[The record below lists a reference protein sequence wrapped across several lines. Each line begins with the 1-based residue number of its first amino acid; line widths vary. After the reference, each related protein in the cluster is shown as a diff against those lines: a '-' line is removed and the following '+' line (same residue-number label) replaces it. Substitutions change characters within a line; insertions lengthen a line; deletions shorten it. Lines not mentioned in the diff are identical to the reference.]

1 MKKNIKFHV
10 KDEDG
15 NSYLVEEIQEKKDC
29 GPEIMDDETEE
40 TPVLTES
47 EIAVLRKLAGRA
59 EDLLK
64 LLDIEKEEHESA
76 ADDVEE
82 DIEEEKE
89 ITDEDEEVIETDKEK
104 KVTHDAKKSFG
115 AIEKKKSTNDSFDDK
130 ELEVEA
136 AWAKRF
142 GGK

>member
-1 MKKNIKFHV
+1 MKKIKFHV

-15 NSYLVEEIQEKKDC
+15 NSYLVEEIQEKKDYN
-29 GPEIMDDETEE
+29 PEIMDDETEE

-47 EIAVLRKLAGRA
+47 EITALRQLAGRA

-64 LLDIEKEEHESA
+64 LLDIEKEEHEST
-76 ADDVEE
+76 ADDEE
-82 DIEEEKE
+82 DDEEEKE
-89 ITDEDEEVIETDKEK
+89 IIDEDEEVIETDKEK

-136 AWAKRF
+136 SWIKRF